1 MLQWVKDVFFNIGF
15 IMKSK
20 KKIDLFENKS

>member
-1 MLQWVKDVFFNIGF
+1 MMF

-20 KKIDLFENKS
+20 KKPYMH